1 MKRLRAR
8 VVVGVP
14 LLLWGGLVG
23 ACSKE
28 NAAIDRGGECFFASD
43 CAPGLVCVEQRNKTR
58 ICTDD
63 LTGVAGEPP
72 DQGGGEDGGGEGG
85 EDGEPVEGGTT
96 DGPVTLPDTG
106 ADTNNP
112 IDTGIDTGIKL
123 DAGADG

>member
-1 MKRLRAR
+1 MRRLPARAAIAI
-8 VVVGVP
+8 P

-23 ACSKE
+23 ACSKD
-28 NAAIDRGGECFFASD
+28 NAAIERGGECFFASD

-72 DQGGGEDGGGEGG
+72 DQGGGDGGGA
-85 EDGEPVEGGTT
+85 DGEPGEGGAT
-96 DGPVTLPDTG
+96 DGPVIIPDTG
-106 ADTNNP
+106 TDTSQGVDTGV
-112 IDTGIDTGIKL
+112 DTGIV